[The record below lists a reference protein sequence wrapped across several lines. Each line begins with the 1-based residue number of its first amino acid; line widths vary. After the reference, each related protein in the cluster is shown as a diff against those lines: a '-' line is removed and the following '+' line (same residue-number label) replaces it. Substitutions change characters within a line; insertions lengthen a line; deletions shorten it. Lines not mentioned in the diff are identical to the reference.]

1 MNPANDPAASPCYFD
16 VTDIVRYARG
26 NTRVSGIQRVQLN
39 LIGDLVHKH
48 GGQLIRCTFEHPDT
62 REMFE
67 FDPSPLFE
75 DAEYD
80 AEVLLRRL
88 GLNRGGRLFP
98 SQAAIRSYLRKYS
111 DDKPRRTAVKTG
123 IYLAALLW
131 PARLARMGLRR
142 PTAAELALRPLPM
155 QRCERLP
162 PDAHMVYLG
171 TTWSQPEVTA
181 FGHRQASEV
190 VQLIHDL
197 IPQTHPQFVSRH
209 LTNDFKQWLADTV
222 RTTRRFMCVSRY
234 VAGELRR
241 YVEGRADIEIQPVAL
256 AHEFKGFAR
265 FDPVPLEPGAVARAA
280 SAPYVLCV
288 GTMEGRKNGIVL
300 LNAWRRLAPL
310 LAERL
315 PKLVFAGKP
324 GWLIQEFRAT
334 LATEPLAGRVEIV
347 DSPTDRELAYL
358 YQHCLFTVF
367 PSLCEGWGLP
377 VGEAAWFGKY
387 CICSNATSLPEVC
400 SSLNDYFDPND
411 VDALCTLL
419 QRAITDPAYVRQ
431 KEQAIVHSPM
441 RRWSDVAD
449 DIYAFVSRGPAARAG
464 TAAS

>member
-1 MNPANDPAASPCYFD
+1 M
-16 VTDIVRYARG
+16 
-26 NTRVSGIQRVQLN
+26 QLN

-48 GGQLIRCTFEHPDT
+48 GGRLIRCTFEHPDS
-62 REMFE
+62 RQMIE
-67 FDPSPLFE
+67 FDPSPLFG
-75 DAEYD
+75 AQEYD
-80 AEVLLRRL
+80 AEALLRRL

-98 SQAAIRSYLRKYS
+98 SQASVRSYLRKYS
-111 DDKPRRTAVKTG
+111 EDKRKRTAVKAC
-123 IYLAALLW
+123 IYLAALFW
-131 PARLARMGLRR
+131 PTRLVRLGLRR
-142 PTAAELALRPLPM
+142 PSAAERALQPLPM

-162 PDAHMVYLG
+162 PNSHMVYLG
-171 TTWSQPEVTA
+171 MTWSQPEVTA
-181 FGHRQASEV
+181 FGLRHADDV

-209 LTNDFKQWLADTV
+209 LTRDFTQWLTDTV
-222 RTTRRFMCVSRY
+222 RSTRRFMCVSRF

-241 YVEGRADIEIQPVAL
+241 YVGPRDDIEIQPVAL

-265 FDPVPLEPGAVARAA
+265 FDAVALNEGNAA
-280 SAPYVLCV
+280 KAADQPYVLCV

-310 LAERL
+310 LGERL
-315 PKLVFAGKP
+315 PRLVFAGKP
-324 GWLIQEFRAT
+324 GWLIREFRAT
-334 LATEPLAGRVEIV
+334 LTTEPALADRVAIV

-400 SSLNDYFDPND
+400 GSLIDYFDPND
-411 VDALCTLL
+411 LDALCALL
-419 QRAITDPAYVRQ
+419 QRAIADPAYVRE
-431 KEQAIVHSPM
+431 KEQAIAHSPM
-441 RRWSDVAD
+441 RLWSEVAD
-449 DIYAFVSRGPAARAG
+449 DIYAFVTRGH
-464 TAAS
+464 TAAASNRT